1 MCPVGSDFGDEE
13 GAARRAVERQER
25 SVEGTEGWS
34 SFEKPCEGLG
44 LFYGGCFMGAV
55 GFVRVHTR
63 PSWELAPP

>member
-34 SFEKPCEGLG
+34 SFESPARVW
-44 LFYGGCFMGAV
+44 GCFMGAV